1 MNFKNQEIVLL
12 IFTTFGLKRHDN
24 LNLGIS
30 NEIEAH
36 KFEKR
41 TGLKFNAMNCQQLN
55 ELVCK

>member
-41 TGLKFNAMNCQQLN
+41 IGLKFNSMNCPQLK